1 MPFVRHLLIFEMRL
15 TIQNPGIAEF
25 RLIMLL
31 LFSSCWSH
39 VGKTG
44 LKQPISLAPDC
55 WFYGIVVHEI
65 GGLVIFLL
73 RYKPISKRKST
84 PIFLK
89 SGYILIQSLVVALD
103 WSLFF
108 CLLVLVL
115 SGFNLNVFSD
125 KDDISLL
132 GFTPFGFAPFC

>member
-1 MPFVRHLLIFEMRL
+1 MGL

-89 SGYILIQSLVVALD
+89 RGYILIQSLVATLD

-108 CLLVLVL
+108 VFL
-115 SGFNLNVFSD
+115 S
-125 KDDISLL
+125 
-132 GFTPFGFAPFC
+132 

>member
-1 MPFVRHLLIFEMRL
+1 MPFVRHLLIFEMGL

-55 WFYGIVVHEI
+55 WYYGIVVHEI
-65 GGLVIFLL
+65 GGLVIFHL
-73 RYKPISKRKST
+73 RYPYPNAKVHPF
-84 PIFLK
+84 FLK
-89 SGYILIQSLVVALD
+89 G
-103 WSLFF
+103 
-108 CLLVLVL
+108 
-115 SGFNLNVFSD
+115 G
-125 KDDISLL
+125 ISLSSL
-132 GFTPFGFAPFC
+132 WWPHLIGHYFLSSCLSVVGLQFKRFF

>member
-1 MPFVRHLLIFEMRL
+1 MFSMDIEIDEIGGLLIFEMGL
-15 TIQNPGIAEF
+15 TIQNPGISEF

-44 LKQPISLAPDC
+44 LKRPISLAPDC

-73 RYKPISKRKST
+73 RYPYPNAKVHPF
-84 PIFLK
+84 FLK
-89 SGYILIQSLVVALD
+89 GGYILIQSLVATLD

-108 CLLVLVL
+108 VFL
-115 SGFNLNVFSD
+115 S
-125 KDDISLL
+125 
-132 GFTPFGFAPFC
+132 

>member
-1 MPFVRHLLIFEMRL
+1 MFSMDIEIDEIGGLLIFEMGL
-15 TIQNPGIAEF
+15 TIQNPGISEF

-44 LKQPISLAPDC
+44 LKKPISLAPDC

-65 GGLVIFLL
+65 GGLVIFPL
-73 RYKPISKRKST
+73 RYPYPNAKVHPF
-84 PIFLK
+84 FLK
-89 SGYILIQSLVVALD
+89 GGYILIQSLVATLD

-108 CLLVLVL
+108 VFL
-115 SGFNLNVFSD
+115 S
-125 KDDISLL
+125 
-132 GFTPFGFAPFC
+132 